1 MGDYRSYLLVQ
12 CSKTKFEIAIYYRNG
27 QLYKL
32 VHWTASKQPQFEN
45 GSTAIDPAQKNLKY
59 SIILN
64 VNYTK
69 EMRKCLCSFWTLKM
83 HAAFDCKLATKIA

>member
-12 CSKTKFEIAIYYRNG
+12 CLKTKFEIAIYYHNG

-59 SIILN
+59 
-64 VNYTK
+64 TK
-69 EMRKCLCSFWTLKM
+69 EMRKCLCSFWTLKI
-83 HAAFDCKLATKIA
+83 HAAFDCKLAPKIA